1 MAFENGT
8 IRPRYWVDP
17 SGRQARASLPLPSR
31 EFMAAATVY
40 IAVVFNFVLAIV
52 NAHTFGLSKTSIIV
66 AEMLIVGTAIAV
78 CARSLNRLMIPW
90 LVVISALAILF
101 IFISMFR
108 QSLEAKYFRDVLL
121 IPVFIMLGT
130 TFAKGN
136 IVRLFI
142 VLQGTVMAVMIFE
155 GASPILFGDLTNPQS
170 YYINTR
176 DFVAEDFWNR
186 DSNLFV
192 SAMRP
197 PGMGQFIPGLDI
209 FGITTRLS
217 SVFLEPVT
225 TGNWA
230 TVAVIFMTA
239 FWRMLTRKETIFLIL
254 STLAILVGS
263 DGRFATVTTLI
274 ILAVAMILRILPR
287 YAYAL
292 YLPGAFVAAI
302 VVGIFFESSARV
314 DDFLGRLAFS
324 VWVFTSIDF
333 WNAVGIGLSP
343 QLLGRSFDS
352 GITYFVVTQSFL
364 GVFVI
369 WLAICFLQ
377 PQTNRTAIAFMN
389 GLAIYVSL
397 SLLISYSMFS
407 IKTAA
412 PLWFLY
418 GYIRTLSYAQMVQED
433 PNPVPYRSSIRR

>member
-1 MAFENGT
+1 MAFESGT

-17 SGRQARASLPLPSR
+17 NDRQARSLPLPSH

-40 IAVVFNFVLAIV
+40 IAVIFNFVLAII
-52 NAHTFGLSKTSIIV
+52 NAHAFALSKTSIIV
-66 AEMLIVGTAIAV
+66 AEMLIVGMAIAV
-78 CARSLNRLMIPW
+78 CARALNRLMIPW

-101 IFISMFR
+101 IFITMGR
-108 QSLEAKYFRDVLL
+108 QTLEAKYFRDVLL

-130 TFAKGN
+130 TYAKGN
-136 IVRLFI
+136 ISKLFI
-142 VLQGTVMAVMIFE
+142 AMQATVLAVMIFE
-155 GASPILFGDLTNPQS
+155 GFSPAMFGDLTNPQS

-176 DFVAEDFWNR
+176 DFVAEDFWNP

-197 PGMGQFIPGLDI
+197 ADMGQFIPGLDLL
-209 FGITTRLS
+209 GITTRLS

-230 TVAVIFMTA
+230 TVAVIFTTA
-239 FWRMLTRKETIFLIL
+239 FWHQLTRKERIFLIV
-254 STLAILVGS
+254 STFMILIGS

-274 ILAVAMILRILPR
+274 ILGVAMVLRLIPR
-287 YAYAL
+287 YVYAL
-292 YLPGAFVAAI
+292 YLPGAFVAII
-302 VVGIFFESSARV
+302 VVGIFFSSSLRD

-333 WNAVGIGLSP
+333 WNAVGIGLDP

-389 GLAIYVSL
+389 GLAIYISL

-418 GYIRTLSYAQMVQED
+418 GYIRTLSYAPLVQKD
-433 PNPVPYRSSIRR
+433 PVPYRSASGS